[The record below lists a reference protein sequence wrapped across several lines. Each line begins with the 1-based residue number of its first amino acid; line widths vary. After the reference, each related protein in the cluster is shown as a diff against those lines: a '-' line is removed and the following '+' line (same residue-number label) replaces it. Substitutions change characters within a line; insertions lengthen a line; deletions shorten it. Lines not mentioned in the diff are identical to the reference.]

1 MGVFIDEKITWR
13 THVDHVSKQ
22 ISKGIGILR
31 RAKNI
36 ISKDGLKALYQALVL
51 PHFDYCS
58 LVWDNCSGELK
69 DKLQKLQNKAG
80 RIITGDSYYSSA
92 TDTLS
97 KLGWTTLQCRRD
109 DQLIIV
115 PS

>member
-58 LVWDNCSGELK
+58 LVWDNCSSELK

-80 RIITGDSYYSSA
+80 RIITGDSY
-92 TDTLS
+92 
-97 KLGWTTLQCRRD
+97 TTHRPLILCQIRKDNIAMSQGRS
-109 DQLIIV
+109 IIV